1 MNIMNGLGLS
11 INIMNSLGLVMNI
24 INGLGL
30 SINIMNGLGLVMN
43 IINGLGLLM
52 NIMNGLGLV
61 MNILGGVVY
70 AYVKQME
77 GRRRERRMSKVESG
91 SRKESRTKSDVI
103 LCIEDE
109 NRNRTRDI

>member
-1 MNIMNGLGLS
+1 MNIMNGLGLA
-11 INIMNSLGLVMNI
+11 
-24 INGLGL
+24 
-30 SINIMNGLGLVMN
+30 
-43 IINGLGLLM
+43 M
-52 NIMNGLGLV
+52 NIMNGLGLEMNITNGLGLI